1 MRTLLD
7 QTIPSANGE
16 KLVKLIVGLG
26 NPGQRYEHTKHNI
39 GFRVIDAIYD
49 KILSRQSSESTS
61 AKRVTSIYQSL
72 VIQTVL
78 HDSPIIFAKPMTY
91 MNNSG
96 SAVAALVNR
105 FEIPL
110 EDICII
116 YDDIHLDIGTIRIRQ
131 KGSDGGQK
139 GMQSIIYHL
148 GTTEFPRLRIG
159 IGEPVGDLTDHVL
172 SEFSKEEEIE
182 IEDTVKRAVE
192 AVETFVRDG
201 ILTAMNKFNGR

>member
-1 MRTLLD
+1 
-7 QTIPSANGE
+7 
-16 KLVKLIVGLG
+16 VKLIVGLG
-26 NPGQRYEHTKHNI
+26 NPRQRHEDTKHNI

-49 KILSRQSSESTS
+49 EILSAESAGDATI
-61 AKRVTSIYQSL
+61 KRVISLCKSI
-72 VIQTVL
+72 VTPAKW
-78 HDSPIIFAKPMTY
+78 HDSDLILVKPMTY

-96 SAVAALVNR
+96 GAVAGLVNW
-105 FEIPL
+105 FEVPL
-110 EDICII
+110 TDLCII

-172 SEFSKEEEIE
+172 SKFSEEDEIE

-192 AVETFVRDG
+192 AVETFVQDG